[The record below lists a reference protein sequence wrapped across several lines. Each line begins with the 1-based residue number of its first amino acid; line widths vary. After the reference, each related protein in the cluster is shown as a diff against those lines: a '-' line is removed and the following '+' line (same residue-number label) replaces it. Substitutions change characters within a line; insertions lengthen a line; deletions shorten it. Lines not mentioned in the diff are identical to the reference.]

1 MPKTSFRS
9 SARRSQTRTTT
20 EAPAMDASA
29 FPRALP
35 LSDFPRLVQS
45 VQRNCH
51 IADARHAREMTLC
64 NYLLEMREF
73 YRWEHEVPLARA
85 LPRQEL
91 GSWISER
98 EALWDA
104 LQADDMAPLRVGEQS
119 FDAFEV
125 DAINAALVPQGLV
138 YGGGYGR
145 FGKPHFF
152 LAQLERHE
160 QRQGL
165 RLFVSGC
172 EYARDL
178 SAPPAALQG
187 GTVFLRRDA
196 LRRWLWDK
204 IEVWG
209 VRKADGALKSA
220 LECYGFLTDAETAL
234 EHMAE
239 KEAETLILHEL
250 GEAMAEPLLGAAW
263 RDLIASFTR
272 RRAEMLARAVRD
284 NLADCL
290 STLPRLIERDTACS
304 IHFYFANFEGVRAS
318 LFPSLDR
325 GYRSWRESGN
335 LDALR
340 AAART
345 GAAHWHGVGLRLLRV
360 HQATPA
366 AAEETIAAWFEDPA
380 ELAL

>member
-1 MPKTSFRS
+1 MHLSN
-9 SARRSQTRTTT
+9 
-20 EAPAMDASA
+20 
-29 FPRALP
+29 FPG
-35 LSDFPRLVQS
+35 LVQS

-98 EALWDA
+98 EALWDG
-104 LQADDMAPLRVGEQS
+104 LQADELEPLRVGERS
-119 FDAFEV
+119 YDAFEV
-125 DAINAALVPQGLV
+125 DAINAALVPQGLI

-172 EYARDL
+172 EYARDV
-178 SAPPAALQG
+178 SAAPASLLDGA
-187 GTVFLRRDA
+187 VFLRRDA
-196 LRRWLWDK
+196 LRRWLWEK
-204 IEVWG
+204 TEIWG

-220 LECYGFLTDAETAL
+220 LECYGFAADAETGL
-234 EHMAE
+234 ERMVE
-239 KEAETLILHEL
+239 REAETLILHEL

-263 RDLIASFTR
+263 RELVASFKG
-272 RRAEMLARAVRD
+272 RRAEIVARAVRD

-290 STLPRLIERDTACS
+290 STLPRLIERDAACS
-304 IHFYFANFEGVRAS
+304 IHFYFANFEGMRSA
-318 LFPSLDR
+318 LFPLLAQA
-325 GYRSWRESGN
+325 YRRWRESGN
-335 LDALR
+335 PESLRDA
-340 AAART
+340 AQA
-345 GAAHWHGVGLRLLRV
+345 GSAHWHESALRLLRL
-360 HQATPA
+360 HQADPV
-366 AAEETIAAWFEDPA
+366 AAEETFAAWIEDPA
-380 ELAL
+380 GMSL

>member
-1 MPKTSFRS
+1 M
-9 SARRSQTRTTT
+9 
-20 EAPAMDASA
+20 
-29 FPRALP
+29 P
-35 LSDFPRLVQS
+35 LSNFPRLVQS

-91 GSWISER
+91 GNWISER

-104 LQADDMAPLRVGEQS
+104 LQADDLERVPVDEHSYG
-119 FDAFEV
+119 AFEV
-125 DAINAALVPQGLV
+125 GAINAALVPRGLV

-165 RLFVSGC
+165 KLFVSGC

-178 SAPPAALQG
+178 SAPPASLLEGA
-187 GTVFLRRDA
+187 VFLRRDA
-196 LRRWLWDK
+196 LRRWLWEK
-204 IEVWG
+204 VEIWG

-220 LECYGFLTDAETAL
+220 LECYGFAADAEAAL
-234 EHMAE
+234 ERIVE
-239 KEAETLILHEL
+239 EESETLILHEL

-263 RDLIASFTR
+263 RNLIASLNG
-272 RRAEMLARAVRD
+272 RRAEILARAVRD

-290 STLPRLIERDTACS
+290 STLPRLIEREATCS
-304 IHFYFANFEGVRAS
+304 IHFHFANFEGMRAT
-318 LFPSLDR
+318 LFPLLDQA
-325 GYRSWRESGN
+325 YRSWRESGN
-335 LDALR
+335 LDHLR
-340 AAART
+340 AAARA
-345 GAAHWHGVGLRLLRV
+345 GSAHWHEAALRLLRL
-360 HQATPA
+360 HQSDPA
-366 AAEETIAAWFEDPA
+366 AAEEGIAARSENPA
-380 ELAL
+380 TLVL

>member
-1 MPKTSFRS
+1 VGGRS
-9 SARRSQTRTTT
+9 
-20 EAPAMDASA
+20 
-29 FPRALP
+29 
-35 LSDFPRLVQS
+35 
-45 VQRNCH
+45 
-51 IADARHAREMTLC
+51 
-64 NYLLEMREF
+64 Y
-73 YRWEHEVPLARA
+73 
-85 LPRQEL
+85 
-91 GSWISER
+91 G
-98 EALWDA
+98 
-104 LQADDMAPLRVGEQS
+104 
-119 FDAFEV
+119 AFEV

-172 EYARDL
+172 EYARDV
-178 SAPPAALQG
+178 SAAPASLLDGA
-187 GTVFLRRDA
+187 VFLRRDA
-196 LRRWLWDK
+196 LRRWLWEK
-204 IEVWG
+204 AEIWG

-220 LECYGFLTDAETAL
+220 LECYGFLTDAESAL

-263 RDLIASFTR
+263 PDLIASFTG

-290 STLPRLIERDTACS
+290 STLPRLIERDAVCS

-318 LFPSLDR
+318 LFPLLDR
-325 GYRSWRESGN
+325 AYRSWRESGN

-345 GAAHWHGVGLRLLRV
+345 GAAHWHGAALRLLRV
-360 HQATPA
+360 HQGDPA
-366 AAEETIAAWFEDPA
+366 AAEETIAAWIEGPA
-380 ELAL
+380 ALAL

>member
-1 MPKTSFRS
+1 MMP
-9 SARRSQTRTTT
+9 
-20 EAPAMDASA
+20 
-29 FPRALP
+29 FPH
-35 LSDFPRLVQS
+35 FPRLVQS
-45 VQRNCH
+45 VQRNCD

-64 NYLLEMREF
+64 NYLLGMREF
-73 YRWEHEVPLARA
+73 YRWEHEVPLARP
-85 LPRQEL
+85 LPRQDL
-91 GSWISER
+91 GNWISER
-98 EALWDA
+98 EALWDG
-104 LQADDMAPLRVGEQS
+104 LQADDLERLPLGEDS
-119 FDAFEV
+119 YDAFEV
-125 DAINAALVPQGLV
+125 EAINAALVPQGLV

-165 RLFVSGC
+165 KLFFSGC

-204 IEVWG
+204 IEIWG

-220 LECYGFLTDAETAL
+220 LECYGFLTDAESAL
-234 EHMAE
+234 EHMAA

-263 RDLIASFTR
+263 RDLIASFTG

-290 STLPRLIERDTACS
+290 STLPRLVERDASCS
-304 IHFYFANFEGVRAS
+304 IHFYFANFEGMCAS
-318 LFPSLDR
+318 LFPLLD
-325 GYRSWRESGN
+325 GAYRRWRDSGD
-335 LDALR
+335 LEPLR
-340 AAART
+340 EAVLA
-345 GAAHWHGVGLRLLRV
+345 GSAHWQEAALRLLRV
-360 HQATPA
+360 HQSDPA
-366 AAEETIAAWFEDPA
+366 VAEKTIAAWIEDPT
-380 ELAL
+380 ALVL

>member
-1 MPKTSFRS
+1 M
-9 SARRSQTRTTT
+9 
-20 EAPAMDASA
+20 A
-29 FPRALP
+29 FA
-35 LSDFPRLVQS
+35 DFPQLVQS

-73 YRWEHEVPLARA
+73 YRWEHEIPLARV

-104 LQADDMAPLRVGEQS
+104 LQADDMEPLHVGEHS
-119 FDAFEV
+119 YDAFDV
-125 DAINAALVPQGLV
+125 DAINVALVPRGLV

-145 FGKPHFF
+145 FGKPNFF

-172 EYARDL
+172 EYARDIT
-178 SAPPAALQG
+178 APPAALLDG
-187 GTVFLRRDA
+187 AVFLRRDA
-196 LRRWLWDK
+196 LRRWLWEK
-204 IEVWG
+204 VEIWG

-220 LECYGFLTDAETAL
+220 LECYDFEADAESAL
-234 EHMAE
+234 ERMAE
-239 KEAETLILHEL
+239 REAETLVLHEL

-263 RDLIASFTR
+263 RDLIASLKG
-272 RRAEMLARAVRD
+272 RRAEAVARAVRD

-290 STLPRLIERDTACS
+290 STLPRLIEREATCS
-304 IHFYFANFEGVRAS
+304 IHFHFANFEGMRS
-318 LFPSLDR
+318 TLFPLLAQVYGR
-325 GYRSWRESGN
+325 WRETGN
-335 LDALR
+335 LEPLR
-340 AAART
+340 EAARA
-345 GAAHWHGVGLRLLRV
+345 GSAHWHEAALRLLRV
-360 HQATPA
+360 HQSDPA
-366 AAEETIAAWFEDPA
+366 VAEKTIAAWIDDDPA
-380 ELAL
+380 TLVL

>member
-1 MPKTSFRS
+1 MMP
-9 SARRSQTRTTT
+9 
-20 EAPAMDASA
+20 
-29 FPRALP
+29 FPN
-35 LSDFPRLVQS
+35 FPRLVQS
-45 VQRNCH
+45 VQRNCN

-64 NYLLEMREF
+64 NYLLGMREF

-98 EALWDA
+98 EALWDG
-104 LQADDMAPLRVGEQS
+104 LQADDLEPLRMAERS
-119 FDAFEV
+119 YDAFDV
-125 DAINAALVPQGLV
+125 DAINAVLVPQGLV

-160 QRQGL
+160 LRQGL

-178 SAPPAALQG
+178 TAPPAALLDG
-187 GTVFLRRDA
+187 AVFLRRDA

-204 IEVWG
+204 IEIWG

-220 LECYGFLTDAETAL
+220 LECYGFTSDAETAI
-234 EHMAE
+234 EHMTE
-239 KEAETLILHEL
+239 QEAETLILHEL

-263 RDLIASFTR
+263 PDFIATLKG
-272 RRAEMLARAVRD
+272 RRAEILARAVRD

-290 STLPRLIERDTACS
+290 STLPRLIEREAACS
-304 IHFYFANFEGVRAS
+304 IHFHFANFEGARS
-318 LFPSLDR
+318 KLFPLLELA
-325 GYRSWRESGN
+325 YRRWRETGN
-335 LDALR
+335 LEPLR
-340 AAART
+340 EAAQA
-345 GAAHWHGVGLRLLRV
+345 GSAHWHEAALSLLRA
-360 HQATPA
+360 HQADPA
-366 AAEETIAAWFEDPA
+366 AAEETIAAWMEDPA
-380 ELAL
+380 AMSL

>member
-1 MPKTSFRS
+1 M
-9 SARRSQTRTTT
+9 
-20 EAPAMDASA
+20 
-29 FPRALP
+29 LP

-51 IADARHAREMTLC
+51 IADARHARDMTLC

-73 YRWEHEVPLARA
+73 YRWENEVPLARA

-98 EALWDA
+98 EALWDGV
-104 LQADDMAPLRVGEQS
+104 LADGLEPLYLGRHSYGA
-119 FDAFEV
+119 FDVA
-125 DAINAALVPQGLV
+125 AINAALVPQGLV

-152 LAQLERHE
+152 LARLERHE

-172 EYARDL
+172 EYARDI
-178 SAPPAALQG
+178 SAPPASLLDGA
-187 GTVFLRRDA
+187 VFLRLDA
-196 LRRWLWDK
+196 LRRWLWEK
-204 IEVWG
+204 MEIWG

-220 LECYGFLTDAETAL
+220 LECYGFAADAEAGL
-234 EHMAE
+234 ERMIE
-239 KEAETLILHEL
+239 REAETLILHEL

-263 RDLIASFTR
+263 PDLIASFTG

-290 STLPRLIERDTACS
+290 STLPRLIEREAAGS

-318 LFPSLDR
+318 LFPMLDR
-325 GYRSWRESGN
+325 AYRCWRESEN
-335 LDALR
+335 LGDLRDAAQAGSAHWRR
-340 AAART
+340 AA
-345 GAAHWHGVGLRLLRV
+345 LRLLHL
-360 HQATPA
+360 HQSDPA
-366 AAEETIAAWFEDPA
+366 AEAVIAAWVEEPGA
-380 ELAL
+380 LAL